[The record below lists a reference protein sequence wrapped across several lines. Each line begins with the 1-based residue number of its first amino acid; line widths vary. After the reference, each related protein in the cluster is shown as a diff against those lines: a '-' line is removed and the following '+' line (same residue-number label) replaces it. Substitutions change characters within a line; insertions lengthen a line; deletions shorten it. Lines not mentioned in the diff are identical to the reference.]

1 MASSSKL
8 MWLVLLLCL
17 CYCSRIDA
25 KKRNKNSKKGKSKDE
40 EKLELAMREGLR
52 FDHPVYAADIRE
64 DIPVG
69 TVVATVRA
77 SSSNEGKS
85 FYIRYIFQPFCRL

>member
-25 KKRNKNSKKGKSKDE
+25 KKKNKNKKGKSKDE

-52 FDHPVYAADIRE
+52 FEHPVYAADIRE

-69 TVVATVRA
+69 AVVATLRA
-77 SSSNEGKS
+77 TSNNEGK
-85 FYIRYIFQPFCRL
+85 YAIKLTFQPFRRL